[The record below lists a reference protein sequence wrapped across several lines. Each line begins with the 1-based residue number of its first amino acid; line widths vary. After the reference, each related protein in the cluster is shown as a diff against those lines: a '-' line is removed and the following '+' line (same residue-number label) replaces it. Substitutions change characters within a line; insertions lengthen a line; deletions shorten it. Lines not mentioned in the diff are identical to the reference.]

1 MGEQSAGDGGN
12 HPEYQTEPWAFMW
25 NNFAPVQHFPSWPR
39 WKSGNQINPGGL
51 VHTALGQD
59 SHQVDEGLLEFPEQL
74 WSPQWWAE
82 HFWSLGMRS

>member
-82 HFWSLGMRS
+82 RFWSLGMSS